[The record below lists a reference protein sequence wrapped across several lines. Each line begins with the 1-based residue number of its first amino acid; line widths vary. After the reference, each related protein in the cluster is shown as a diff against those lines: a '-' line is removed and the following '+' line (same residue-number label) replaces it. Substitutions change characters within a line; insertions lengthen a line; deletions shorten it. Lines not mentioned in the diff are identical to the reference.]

1 MRRSLTLAAV
11 LVGVVL
17 VLATPLPRT
26 ALVDDFEDD
35 FWLPFTHFHLGDR
48 ASAGYSALLARGGA
62 PSDPGEIHGWPVRGC
77 CPPYGLPLLAPG
89 GAPPATL
96 VHLPICLPPPRA
108 CTSTWFPARGR
119 SISPRAW
126 PPSAP

>member
-35 FWLPFTHFHLGDR
+35 FWLPFTHFHLGDQ
-48 ASAGYSALLARGGA
+48 ASAGYSALIAHGGA
-62 PSDPGEIHGWPVRGC
+62 RSSPTQTPGRTGRDLG
-77 CPPYGLPLLAPG
+77 
-89 GAPPATL
+89 
-96 VHLPICLPPPRA
+96 PPPRQA
-108 CTSTWFPARGR
+108 VFSPTRTNNRRSWRKKGAR
-119 SISPRAW
+119 
-126 PPSAP
+126 